1 MITTVL
7 LDAGGVILDE
17 GEGEIEQ
24 ANIISRSLESIV
36 PGYSVEKYSSDIVE
50 AVKSFCPNVYAC
62 VIWKYSNND
71 KALFDK
77 LFTSYRAE
85 WRERAPAMR
94 IFAGLHE
101 EVRAISR
108 GYVLGIAGQYGA
120 SILELL
126 ERESILECF
135 THRFTQDDFS
145 LTKPDP
151 RYYLQIADAC
161 GVNPEQCIMVGDR
174 IDKDIIPA
182 KQVGMRTILIRTGLH
197 KNQQSRTPYEIP
209 DMELPSVVGLASA
222 INELAL
228 KAKSI

>member
-1 MITTVL
+1 M
-7 LDAGGVILDE
+7 
-17 GEGEIEQ
+17 
-24 ANIISRSLESIV
+24 SMS
-36 PGYSVEKYSSDIVE
+36 
-50 AVKSFCPNVYAC
+50 
-62 VIWKYSNND
+62 
-71 KALFDK
+71 
-77 LFTSYRAE
+77 
-85 WRERAPAMR
+85 
-94 IFAGLHE
+94 AGLHE
-101 EVRAISR
+101 EVRAINKT
-108 GYVLGIAGQYGA
+108 YTLGIAGQYGT

-161 GVNPEQCIMVGDR
+161 GVNPEQCMMVGDR

-209 DMELPSVVGLASA
+209 DMELPSVIGLASA
-222 INELAL
+222 IEELAL
-228 KAKSI
+228 KDKSI